1 MNNDNEIYPQITP
14 RKKVSLAKPPA
25 ERSQLVSGTFGSV
38 AGGRSGRRI
47 SLEKKPGDGIYINPN
62 PVQEINFPASPM
74 PAVNAA
80 QIPAAR
86 NNIATAVGATPS
98 DPELIAAREGSNI
111 QIRRGHFRCA
121 YDLEFVWLL
130 ATAIPALA
138 LLGVFAFSVT
148 GDITRLFDNI
158 YNAIC
163 IGGIVLSCAFSAIC
177 YGKNYGFIAEQDAF
191 VISRR
196 GKTRRYYYADITD
209 VRFEEFSLFGKKRG
223 YIVTIETR
231 YVSDTYRFIFGQNRI
246 FTDATN
252 TPFYYLMRNARLTNA
267 PQNSIPDPDRFMRRS
282 YDPDEY

>member
-62 PVQEINFPASPM
+62 PVREINFPASPM

-223 YIVTIETR
+223 CYNRNTIYFGYIPLYFRAKPHFYRRHQYPVLL
-231 YVSDTYRFIFGQNRI
+231 SDAKRTAYQ
-246 FTDATN
+246 
-252 TPFYYLMRNARLTNA
+252 
-267 PQNSIPDPDRFMRRS
+267 RS
-282 YDPDEY
+282 TKQYSRPRQIYEKEL